1 MSARRRRDATP
12 KQLLSSRV
20 DLPAHDVGWS
30 AQVSACVGY
39 HTNAHKLGIGLSDH
53 AHGPCPKMLIVA
65 GTQALCPDAGLGV
78 PASGALRACA
88 RGSIMSLGVPGQRR
102 LMPTGI

>member
-1 MSARRRRDATP
+1 
-12 KQLLSSRV
+12 
-20 DLPAHDVGWS
+20 
-30 AQVSACVGY
+30 
-39 HTNAHKLGIGLSDH
+39 
-53 AHGPCPKMLIVA
+53 MLIVA

-78 PASGALRACA
+78 PASGALGACA